1 MYAILITGLNKRTTG
16 SVLLFHRNASSLL
29 RTNRHK
35 LSFILTSIGPTI
47 LQVFLCDLETHT
59 QKAKG
64 SKEKGIAMY
73 NNNNNNYN
81 NNNDDD
87 DSDNIAAQESSHL
100 RRGTNNEG
108 MEVSLCEEYYR
119 EQNDEEER
127 AVVIL
132 LFAMGLVLGYDDL
145 MKRIRGVGR
154 IKILRKHKLKVAQ
167 KRYEILQRE
176 QQTPICV
183 IPKPT
188 AAWSVDQLKRWMHA
202 NPITGQNNIDFI
214 RSTMEST
221 DFGLNPP
228 FEVVIP
234 ASLSSSNEQH
244 TDANN
249 DEPQEEE
256 EEKRGEESDNTAQE
270 SFMAVVVLPSNEDD
284 NGNETNRESHQG
296 EEQDGDVNN
305 DEPQEEEEE
314 AKEEGA
320 SDKTAQEPLMDVA
333 VLPSNQKVNGYET
346 HRESHQG
353 ENAGS
358 FRLPNTKTNP

>member
-1 MYAILITGLNKRTTG
+1 M
-16 SVLLFHRNASSLL
+16 
-29 RTNRHK
+29 
-35 LSFILTSIGPTI
+35 
-47 LQVFLCDLETHT
+47 
-59 QKAKG
+59 
-64 SKEKGIAMY
+64 
-73 NNNNNNYN
+73 N

-87 DSDNIAAQESSHL
+87 DNISVQASSHL
-100 RRGTNNEG
+100 EGGKNSEG
-108 MEVSLCEEYYR
+108 MEVSPCEEYYR
-119 EQNDEEER
+119 EQDDEEM

-145 MKRIRGVGR
+145 MEKIRGVGR
-154 IKILRKHKLKVAQ
+154 IKILRKHKLKVAK

-249 DEPQEEE
+249 DEPQEEGE
-256 EEKRGEESDNTAQE
+256 EEEERRGEESDNTAQE

-305 DEPQEEEEE
+305 DEPQQEEEE
-314 AKEEGA
+314 AQKEGG
-320 SDKTAQEPLMDVA
+320 SDNTAPESLMDVA
-333 VLPSNQKVNGYET
+333 VLPSNQKDNGYET
-346 HRESHQG
+346 NRESHQG

-358 FRLPNTKTNP
+358 FRLPNSGRTRKLIHDASVRT